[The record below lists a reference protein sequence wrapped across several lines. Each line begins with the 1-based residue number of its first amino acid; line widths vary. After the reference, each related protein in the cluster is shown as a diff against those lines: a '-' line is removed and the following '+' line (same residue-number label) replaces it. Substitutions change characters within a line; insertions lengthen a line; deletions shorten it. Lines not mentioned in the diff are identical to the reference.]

1 MEPFRPA
8 RGATR
13 LELLEMNH
21 EQADSERARMAAEH
35 PEATWLV
42 AEQAPGEWSVIK
54 VGLTPPD
61 PPEGSATEARPKPD
75 YAEDPRP
82 AQNQLVPPYAAG

>member
-8 RGATR
+8 RGAT
-13 LELLEMNH
+13 LLDLFGMNRK
-21 EQADSERARMAAEH
+21 QADSERERVAAEH

-42 AEQAPGEWSVIK
+42 AEQAPGEWSVVK

-61 PPEGSATEARPKPD
+61 GPEGSATEARAKPD
-75 YAEDPRP
+75 YADDPRA
-82 AQNQLVPPYAAG
+82 AQVQNAPYGNG